1 MEYSQCNDETMSLD
15 GARSSLPAIVAEEVE
30 RQLEMRGLDI
40 PLDQRK
46 DLFEHATGQ
55 ALHLFD
61 NPHSW

>member
-1 MEYSQCNDETMSLD
+1 MSLD
-15 GARSSLPAIVAEEVE
+15 AARSSLPAIVAEEVE